1 MKQFILRVWDPSD
14 IVILFSYAYVKI
26 SPALRDALDTS
37 DLCWRYREI
46 SGEIRELGDE
56 LEPEEEK

>member
-1 MKQFILRVWDPSD
+1 MNFKEWLTRAIED
-14 IVILFSYAYVKI
+14 AVKER
-26 SPALRDALDTS
+26 PLVDDGTETLDTS

-46 SGEIRELGDE
+46 SGEIWELGDE